1 MKEFFK
7 HVLAVVVGLLI
18 VGAFTGIMSFVML
31 FSMLAATQTT
41 PEIRPGTV
49 LRIDLSG
56 TLSERATSSALSDFF
71 GTSATDSQGLDDIRR
86 AIKVAAANDN
96 VVGIYIESG
105 ILSSDHATLEEL
117 RKELTDFKQTGKFIL
132 AYGDSYMQ
140 GAYYVASVADSLLV
154 NPSGMID
161 WHGISAQMTFYSELL
176 DKVGVKMQ
184 TFRVGTYKSYVE
196 PYTRTSMSDANRQQL
211 RSMISDIWT
220 VETKDVAA
228 SRHLSVDTLN
238 HIADGYC
245 ALASPD
251 DYVKKGLADR
261 LAYIDEARDILHR
274 LAGTDDVHLLSPQEM
289 ALCDNSRASSSE
301 GEIAVYYATGSIV
314 GSATE
319 GLLGSGEQIVGPD
332 VVSDLDALEKDDD
345 VKAVVL
351 RVNSGGGSAYAS
363 EQIWHAICKLR
374 EKKPVVVSMNGAA
387 ASGGYYI
394 SCGADCIVAEPTTLT
409 GSIGIFGMIPD
420 ATGLLVDKLGLHF
433 DVVKTNETSDF
444 GAMGRAFSPAE
455 SAAMQAYVERGYQ
468 LFLQRVAA
476 GRKMTVE
483 QVDSIAQGRVW
494 TGRQALSLGLVDRL
508 GTLDD
513 AISEAARRAKLTDY
527 ALESYPA
534 PAPWYDDF
542 LEKQKSEYM
551 ESKLQ
556 RILGTY
562 YRPLLFL
569 STLNGTDC
577 LQARVPFVL
586 ELN

>member
-7 HVLAVVVGLLI
+7 NVLAVVVGLLI

-56 TLSERATSSALSDFF
+56 TLSERATSSALSDFL
-71 GTSATDSQGLDDIRR
+71 GTSATNSQGLDDIRR

-261 LAYIDEARDILHR
+261 LAYIDEARDMLHR

-374 EKKPVVVSMNGAA
+374 EKKPVVVSMSGAA

-433 DVVKTNETSDF
+433 DVVKTNEASDF

-527 ALESYPA
+527 ALESYPV

-556 RILGTY
+556 SILGTY